1 MDNIGDAYRLEWKG
15 TPASASF
22 FINGSAVP
30 DSGYANFKFN
40 GPNYDRFRM
49 VGNNGGKTCE
59 AEVRVIK
66 RVVEVPVCD
75 VFTATP
81 QTLPYGGGMV
91 TLQWATTNATNAD
104 IDGQAVA
111 GSGTWDVSVTDDRLF
126 TLSLSNSVG
135 SDVCSVFVDVQD
147 PPPPP
152 APPVCESFTA
162 TPNVFGPEGGV
173 STLAWQTKN
182 ADAVFINN
190 GIGAVLANGSLS
202 VDVTSDIVYT
212 LTAVNSAGSDTCV
225 APIVVEPPVET
236 PLPSCDSFV
245 AMPNTFG
252 PQGGTSVLAWQT
264 SNADTVTIDNGVG
277 AVAPDGFTS
286 VSVSDSVIY
295 TLTVENSAGSDTCV
309 APIVVEPPVETPPA
323 TCESFTAT
331 PNVFGPEGGVS
342 TLAWQ
347 TKNADAVFIN
357 NGIGAV
363 LANGSLSVDVTS
375 DIVYTLTAEN
385 SAGSDTCVAPI
396 VVEPPVSTP
405 ISCAENV
412 NFSAST
418 YSLPKGG
425 GTVDFTWSTVGL
437 DSVSF
442 IGLTSTSLSGSES
455 KNITADETVTLIGT
469 KGSESISCPVS
480 IDVKTGGG
488 HRHSSTPSCT
498 LELSDTTI
506 KKGEEVTLTWD
517 TSRAKEVVITDNYG
531 NTLLDTD
538 NAKQLDGSMTLTPTK
553 DTEYTLNAKRGIK
566 SKTCAVDVE
575 VEQDTV
581 TVLETRSAEPRVAGI
596 SLTQVPYTGFD
607 ATPALSTLF
616 YVLLTLWG
624 LFVAY
629 VLVIRR
635 KRVGGVSLAGSHDH
649 VPYTDVSADADSPKS
664 TSPAEAY
671 VTSAT
676 PQTAFA
682 QAPANLPTAQ
692 PDAKMVG
699 YEAYVEKKT
708 ILK

>member
-1 MDNIGDAYRLEWKG
+1 MNQFGFMMVVPKWDDLLNPKKFGVGIIKTYQLHMKPIIKSTVGIMTIALVFGVFSIFLQQNTTFSFETFSPETVFAWGSTCADCDATPDPEPEPDPEPPTPVCNLSLNVTEVDNIGDAYRLEWKG

-40 GPNYDRFRM
+40 GPNYDRFRI

-182 ADAVFINN
+182 AD
-190 GIGAVLANGSLS
+190 
-202 VDVTSDIVYT
+202 
-212 LTAVNSAGSDTCV
+212 
-225 APIVVEPPVET
+225 
-236 PLPSCDSFV
+236 
-245 AMPNTFG
+245 
-252 PQGGTSVLAWQT
+252 
-264 SNADTVTIDNGVG
+264 TVTIDNGVG
-277 AVAPDGFTS
+277 T
-286 VSVSDSVIY
+286 
-295 TLTVENSAGSDTCV
+295 
-309 APIVVEPPVETPPA
+309 
-323 TCESFTAT
+323 
-331 PNVFGPEGGVS
+331 
-342 TLAWQ
+342 
-347 TKNADAVFIN
+347 
-357 NGIGAV
+357 V

-455 KNITADETVTLIGT
+455 KNLTADETVTLIGT

-676 PQTAFA
+676 PQTASA

-692 PDAKMVG
+692 PDAKTVG